1 MVIHN
6 EEKLQF
12 LKKTFARLDRQHQ
25 RAVDVDKMN
34 KDDVSLANF
43 MMPRNDLMDKAVE
56 RDPELKEK
64 AEEERRKAMK
74 QFKNVLLNF

>member
-1 MVIHN
+1 M
-6 EEKLQF
+6 
-12 LKKTFARLDRQHQ
+12 
-25 RAVDVDKMN
+25 DVDKMN

-56 RDPELKEK
+56 RDPELREK
-64 AEEERRKAMK
+64 AEEEWRKAMK